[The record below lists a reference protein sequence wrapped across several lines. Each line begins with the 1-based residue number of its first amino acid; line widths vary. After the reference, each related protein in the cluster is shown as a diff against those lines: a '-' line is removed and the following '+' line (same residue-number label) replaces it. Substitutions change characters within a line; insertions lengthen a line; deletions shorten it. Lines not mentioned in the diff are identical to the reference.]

1 MLRVKNIAFSYPKR
15 DPTLKGVSFEADG
28 GHCLALM
35 GGNGAGKS
43 TLLNCLNGI
52 IKPSAG
58 EIYID
63 GMRVDKLS
71 RSEMAKQMSYA
82 EQHSEVTQLTV
93 YDTVLLGRKPY
104 IQMSPT
110 QKDYDIVKNSLER
123 LGLERFALRY
133 LSELSGGEFQK
144 VVIAR
149 ALAQQTKI
157 MLLDEPTSNLDIYNQ
172 HEVME
177 IVSEIARTDNIL
189 AVVVIHDLNL
199 ALRYCDR
206 FLFLKDGFISCMG
219 DSTVVTP
226 ELLREIYNVDA
237 DVADICGKRTVVIN
251 SIDKKDQTYE

>member
-1 MLRVKNIAFSYPKR
+1 MTMLKVKNLAFSYPKGAQV
-15 DPTLKGVSFEADG
+15 LKDISFDIED

-52 IKPSAG
+52 IKPSSG
-58 EIYID
+58 EIFID
-63 GMRVDKLS
+63 EHRVDSLS
-71 RSEMAKQMSYA
+71 RSEMAKEMAYA
-82 EQHSEVTQLTV
+82 EQHSDVTQLTV

-104 IQMSPT
+104 IQMNPT
-110 QKDYDIVKNSLER
+110 QNDYDIVKKALER
-123 LGLERFALRY
+123 LGLEKFALRY

-177 IVSEIARTDNIL
+177 IVSDIAKKDDIL
-189 AVVVIHDLNL
+189 VVVVIHDLNL

-206 FLFLKDGFISCMG
+206 FLFIKDGYISKMG
-219 DSTVVTP
+219 DRSVVTP
-226 ELLREIYNVDA
+226 ELLQEIYNVKANVIEA
-237 DVADICGKRTVVIN
+237 DGKRIVVIN
-251 SIDKKDQTYE
+251 KIKK